1 MIIFTK
7 FFAGTFFYNFIVML
21 INLVQKSTFPCFI
34 EFMLYFYHFF
44 IVCYYHLFNQRLLEH
59 CFEKILYFSQNIY
72 SFTQNDKNITNNP
85 VVLQKY
91 LIFVCYK
98 VSGKFSFS
106 VFKFEHS
113 QFSNLNYLTLIS
125 LTLEKLA
132 IIPVSHQNFD
142 NWQAFFPIS
151 YSL

>member
-7 FFAGTFFYNFIVML
+7 FFTGTFFYNFIVML

-44 IVCYYHLFNQRLLEH
+44 IVCYYHLFNQRPLEH
-59 CFEKILYFSQNIY
+59 CFEKIL
-72 SFTQNDKNITNNP
+72 
-85 VVLQKY
+85 LQKY

-113 QFSNLNYLTLIS
+113 QFSNLNYSTLIS
-125 LTLEKLA
+125 LTLKKSA
-132 IIPVSHQNFD
+132 IVPVSHQNFD